1 MKNSSSPIELL
12 PPSPGDKTVVIQF
25 VKDAG
30 LGNCMFELAAGVNI
44 ARRLGRKLQLNWK
57 PSEKRDFDLEKIGI
71 PDPGFTEY
79 PLVSSKL
86 GQGNAAILEHSIKA
100 VAKSKHEFPAVSHP
114 FQAEECFR
122 EVADEIREFY
132 LSKLPP
138 LELPNPVNTTPI
150 AVQVRR
156 TDYVGHSR
164 LDVCTPEYYLNAM
177 EWMRQR
183 YANPH
188 FIVVSDDPFY
198 CQRIFRTQLDV
209 TVMPPQDSITGL
221 RTLVSCDAHVIS
233 NSTFGWWGAWLG
245 ENGPICVPEIWH
257 HKPGSYGDWKP
268 APDRWQRIRITGKDS
283 RPVHEPVKIRTVM
296 PKDPPK
302 LDRAI
307 VYPWHADQ
315 ARWDELRYSLRS
327 VEKFFEDKTC
337 PIFIMGTR
345 RPEWLNEFKH
355 RVHYIGAFT
364 YRQAL
369 EKGLQVAEKVLW
381 MNDDIWFLKPS
392 TWTECAVPR
401 YLKEVGPEFLDKAE
415 TQTNPWR
422 RGVIHVLKKLAEMGI
437 TEQKVFSTHTPYVYE
452 REKVLDVFAKF
463 GVFEKMALELPYFHL
478 HGKDPQPLGA
488 MRTQELP
495 FGDAMWLNCADRHLT
510 PEMKRA
516 LTELL
521 PEPAPWE
528 AAIRVK

>member
-1 MKNSSSPIELL
+1 MKKASN
-12 PPSPGDKTVVIQF
+12 GKTLVYQF
-25 VKDAG
+25 VRDCG
-30 LGNCMFELAAGVNI
+30 LANQIFEYAAAYGIAKKLGIPLELSWIPSKKREFELVHFGVPVPPH
-44 ARRLGRKLQLNWK
+44 REGV
-57 PSEKRDFDLEKIGI
+57 
-71 PDPGFTEY
+71 
-79 PLVSSKL
+79 PLVMNKV
-86 GQGNAAILEHSIKA
+86 GQGNRAHVELAIRRITE
-100 VAKSKHEFPAVSHP
+100 SKEKVVGISCP
-114 FQAEECFR
+114 FQEESCFID
-122 EVADEIREFY
+122 VADEIRELF
-132 LSKLPP
+132 KLEPI
-138 LELPNPVNTTPI
+138 ELPNPVNTTPI

-221 RTLVSCDAHVIS
+221 RTIASCDAAVIS

-245 ENGPICVPEIWH
+245 ENGPVCVPEIWH

-345 RPEWLNEFKH
+345 RPDWLNEFKH

-392 TWTECAVPR
+392 TWAECAVPR

-422 RGVIHVLKKLAEMGI
+422 RGVIHVLKKLAEMGV

-463 GVFEKMALELPYFHL
+463 GVFEKFPLELALFHL

-495 FGDAMWLNCADRHLT
+495 FGDATWLNCADRHLT
-510 PEMKRA
+510 TEMKRA